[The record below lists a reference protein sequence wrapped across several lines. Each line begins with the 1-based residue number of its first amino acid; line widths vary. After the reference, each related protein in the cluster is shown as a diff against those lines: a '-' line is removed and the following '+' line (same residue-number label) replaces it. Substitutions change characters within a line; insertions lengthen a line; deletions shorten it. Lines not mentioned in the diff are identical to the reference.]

1 MESYNP
7 KYLVYLLDS
16 PGESHK
22 ADYKSAV
29 EFKEDTEFSVKLV
42 KHILGFANNDG
53 GYIVIGFNDA
63 DLTTDPQL
71 TDAVINSYDTTR
83 LAQHVNSY
91 VSNQEGVSLIV
102 HKQPKD
108 SRIFPIIYIQPFKT
122 YPYFTSDKTDRKG
135 YGAILKKDRIYFRD
149 ENARTVE
156 LANESHMKQIID
168 RCVRNRQKEILSE
181 FKDLIEKATGK
192 TLSESVEVKE
202 ESPDKWITESR
213 QRAREAESKNES

>member
-29 EFKEDTEFSVKLV
+29 EFEEETEFSVKLV

-53 GYIVIGFNDA
+53 GYIVIGFNDG
-63 DLTTDPQL
+63 DLTIDLHL
-71 TDAVINSYDTTR
+71 TEPVIESYDTTR

-91 VSNQEGVSLIV
+91 ISNQDGVSLIV

-108 SRIFPIIYIQPFKT
+108 GKIFPIIYIQPFKI
-122 YPYFTSDKTDRKG
+122 YPYFTSDKAVRRG
-135 YGAILKKDRIYFRD
+135 YGSILKKDCIYFRD
-149 ENARTVE
+149 EAAQTIE
-156 LANESHMKQIID
+156 IANESQMKQIID
-168 RCVRNRQKEILSE
+168 RCVRNRQAEILSE
-181 FKDLIEKATGK
+181 FRDLIEKATGK
-192 TLSESVEVKE
+192 TLSENIESKE
-202 ESPDKWITESR
+202 ESPYTWIAESR
-213 QRAREAESKNES
+213 QRAREAEGQDES

>member
-7 KYLVYLLDS
+7 KYLAYLLDS

-22 ADYKSAV
+22 ADYKSAI

-53 GYIVIGFNDA
+53 GYIVIGFNDV
-63 DLTTDPQL
+63 DLTVDPQL
-71 TDAVINSYDTTR
+71 AKSVIDSYDTTR

-108 SRIFPIIYIQPFKT
+108 SKIFPIIYVQPFKV
-122 YPYFTSDKTDRKG
+122 YPYFTTDKAVRKG
-135 YGAILKKDRIYFRD
+135 YGAILKKDCIYFRD
-149 ENARTVE
+149 ENARTIE
-156 LANESHMKQIID
+156 IANESQMKQIID
-168 RCVRNRQKEILSE
+168 RCVRNRQGEILSE
-181 FKDLIEKATGK
+181 FRDLIEKATGK
-192 TLSESVEVKE
+192 TLSESVETKE
-202 ESPDKWITESR
+202 EITDKWAAEAR
-213 QRAREAESKNES
+213 QRAKEAENRDES